1 MMQVLTF
8 PEPVPGLT
16 VRRQDR
22 EGFSDNDYWE
32 FCSANPGLRVERT
45 SEGEINIV
53 PPAGGESDYQSAE
66 VVIQLG
72 EWARNDGRGKT
83 FGMSVQY
90 LLPDRS
96 GLSPDAAWVS
106 NQSLARLS
114 KKDRKRFLRLSP
126 EFVVEVLSPSDNL
139 KTAKAKMERWI
150 ANGVQLGWLI
160 DGDARTVH
168 VYRKGHSAKTR
179 RNIMELEGEGPVR
192 GFALKLARI

>member
-45 SEGEINIV
+45 SEGEIIIV

-72 EWARNDGRGKT
+72 QWAGGDGRGKT
-83 FGMSVQY
+83 FGSSVQFV
-90 LLPDRS
+90 LPDGS
-96 GLSPDAAWVS
+96 GLSPGAAWVS
-106 NQSLARLS
+106 NEPLARLS
-114 KKDRKRFLRLSP
+114 KQQRKKFLRLSP
-126 EFVVEVLSPSDNL
+126 EFVEEVLSPTDGL
-139 KTAKAKMERWI
+139 KAAKATMEQWI
-150 ANGVQLGWLI
+150 ANGV
-160 DGDARTVH
+160 
-168 VYRKGHSAKTR
+168 
-179 RNIMELEGEGPVR
+179 
-192 GFALKLARI
+192 

>member
-22 EGFSDNDYWE
+22 ERFSDNDYWE
-32 FCSANPGLRVERT
+32 FCSVNPGVRVERT

-72 EWARNDGRGKT
+72 QWARSDGRGKT
-83 FGMSVQY
+83 FGMSVQF

-96 GLSPDAAWVS
+96 GLSPDAAWVGT
-106 NQSLARLS
+106 AP
-114 KKDRKRFLRLSP
+114 SP
-126 EFVVEVLSPSDNL
+126 KHALHEPSYPRY
-139 KTAKAKMERWI
+139 A
-150 ANGVQLGWLI
+150 
-160 DGDARTVH
+160 
-168 VYRKGHSAKTR
+168 
-179 RNIMELEGEGPVR
+179 
-192 GFALKLARI
+192 